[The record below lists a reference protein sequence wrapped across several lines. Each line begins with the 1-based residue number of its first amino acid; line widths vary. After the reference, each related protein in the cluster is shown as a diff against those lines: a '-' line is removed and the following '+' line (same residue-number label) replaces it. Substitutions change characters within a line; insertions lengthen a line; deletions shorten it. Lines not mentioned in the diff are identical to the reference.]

1 MFLHPAAR
9 LVLMVVRLERWLSRE
24 SVEEQ
29 RERAVVVAAA
39 AAAAAAASAAAE
51 VQTEPVAGPSSL
63 ESELRLVLIR
73 SSGRSAP
80 PSNFRRMMSAMLSS

>member
-39 AAAAAAASAAAE
+39 AAASAAAE
-51 VQTEPVAGPSSL
+51 VQTEPVAGPSFFSL
-63 ESELRLVLIR
+63 ESELRLVLNR